1 MSLNAKWNFEIGKIS
16 EPVFAET
23 RLRRGVYGQR
33 YDNGKR
39 HDGIESK
46 TLEYPRPELMK
57 GPNTVW
63 DAPGM
68 IRIKIPYGELSVE
81 QVEAL
86 ADLSEEYS
94 DGITHIT
101 TRQDVQFHYLHID
114 DAPDLMRR
122 LAAVGITTRE
132 ACGNVVRNVTA
143 CPFAGVCQGEAF
155 DVSPYAHALTFFL
168 MGHPDTQDFGRK
180 VKNCFFRLCNQSMWS
195 HDFSRHRSDRS
206 NPRSRRG
213 SHARLFL
220 LRWRGPRLGSLTG
233 QTPRRVR
240 TRTRVITTLTSRL
253 SCLCPTRRKK

>member
-1 MSLNAKWNFEIGKIS
+1 MTNPPNSSWKTLLHEKINPEWSEEIDVFERQMELRKLGKIS

-143 CPFAGVCQGEAF
+143 CPFAGSAKERH
-155 DVSPYAHALTFFL
+155 SMSLLTRMPL
-168 MGHPDTQDFGRK
+168 P
-180 VKNCFFRLCNQSMWS
+180 SS
-195 HDFSRHRSDRS
+195 
-206 NPRSRRG
+206 
-213 SHARLFL
+213 
-220 LRWRGPRLGSLTG
+220 
-233 QTPRRVR
+233 
-240 TRTRVITTLTSRL
+240 
-253 SCLCPTRRKK
+253 